1 MCYENTWD
9 QTLSWNSDVHSLN
22 IHVVSAS
29 FLAPWSRLSSL
40 GDNWP
45 LYTSIELQWSG
56 ITCLLSMRNCYHQLS
71 WSLMPHQNPW
81 DTLNSLG
88 YGWEYKKMC
97 ERTRPGLRANCD
109 IGRLVGMNA
118 RRVMMDMLPT
128 SGGQWPHEVEEAHLH
143 SELVDRGTCALHVM
157 GTLVV
162 LNVNS
167 RAHCYFRVDPS
178 CTLHI
183 YIIALLKIEP
193 DWLDEYLRYKSH

>member
-97 ERTRPGLRANCD
+97 ERTRPGLRTNCD

-118 RRVMMDMLPT
+118 RRVVCHDGHVTNLWRSMTPRSRGSPFAFRA
-128 SGGQWPHEVEEAHLH
+128 SG
-143 SELVDRGTCALHVM
+143 
-157 GTLVV
+157 
-162 LNVNS
+162 S
-167 RAHCYFRVDPS
+167 RYMRTPCDGNLS
-178 CTLHI
+178 G
-183 YIIALLKIEP
+183 IEC
-193 DWLDEYLRYKSH
+193 